1 MSFVAAALLFKCAP
15 ELFNSTC
22 TERLEVFFFMCHIRF
37 SVIMCINKNAVF
49 QSWLSAAEGLKCLLC
64 STGKTDAL
72 ALQLKAGYIKSPTAR
87 NLAKNT
93 SVCQTNASQI
103 TANVALWESTIIS
116 GPAHLHLFKQA
127 LQLSVFQQ
135 IDKAWG
141 T

>member
-1 MSFVAAALLFKCAP
+1 M
-15 ELFNSTC
+15 
-22 TERLEVFFFMCHIRF
+22 
-37 SVIMCINKNAVF
+37 IMCRNKNAVF
-49 QSWLSAAEGLKCLLC
+49 QSWRTAAEGLKCLLC
-64 STGKTDAL
+64 SAGKTDAL
-72 ALQLKAGYIKSPTAR
+72 ELQLKAGYIKSPTAR

-103 TANVALWESTIIS
+103 TAKVALWESTRIS